1 MSEKIARLGIERDNN
16 LMYFIKNGAVWAT
29 PRKQKGQPK
38 GKPQMI
44 EDPGVEM
51 DYSKYIYFLDK
62 DGDVARK
69 ERASGGGK
77 RRTKKAKVDKPVKMG
92 KPTKN
97 GKPVKMGKP
106 TKNGKPSRRGRV
118 AAAPAPAPSRNG
130 NGNGNGKKSEA
141 QLDAE
146 IAECLAKARG
156 KGIVPEE
163 TATTAAAGARKRRHW
178 Y

>member
-38 GKPQMI
+38 GKAQLI
-44 EDPGVEM
+44 EDPGIEM

-77 RRTKKAKVDKPVKMG
+77 RRTKKAKVE
-92 KPTKN
+92 
-97 GKPVKMGKP
+97 KPVKMGKP

-130 NGNGNGKKSEA
+130 NGNGKKSEA

-146 IAECLAKARG
+146 IEECLAKARG
-156 KGIVPEE
+156 KGLVPPEE
-163 TATTAAAGARKRRHW
+163 PATTVAAGARKRRSW